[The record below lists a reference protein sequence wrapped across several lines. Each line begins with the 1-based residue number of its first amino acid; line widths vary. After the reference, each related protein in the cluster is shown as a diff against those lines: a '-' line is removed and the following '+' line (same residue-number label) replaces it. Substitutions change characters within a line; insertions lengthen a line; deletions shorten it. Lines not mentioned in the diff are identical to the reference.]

1 MFVRCDSKTLQNVAN
16 ESIFFFSENCAYLL
30 QHFNF
35 DRCQTVNMEDAEL
48 INQILMGN
56 MNAFTFL
63 VNRYQ
68 KLVVHITK
76 RLIQRQEE
84 VEDVC
89 QDVFLKVYQNLGKY
103 RNECKL
109 STWIA
114 TIAYNTSINYLRKF
128 KKNIEVNPYDSDFL
142 RNLTNYKSDDYE
154 RTDLH
159 QYIHEQIELLPV
171 QYRTVLT
178 LYHLEEFSY
187 QEIEQI
193 TGMPEETIKSY
204 LFRAKALLR
213 EKLKCVVDENSL
225 KSVKE
230 ITHEK

>member
-1 MFVRCDSKTLQNVAN
+1 
-16 ESIFFFSENCAYLL
+16 
-30 QHFNF
+30 
-35 DRCQTVNMEDAEL
+35 MEDAEL
-48 INQILMGN
+48 INQILKGN

-128 KKNIEVNPYDSDFL
+128 KKNIEVNPYDSHVL

-193 TGMPEETIKSY
+193 TGMPEGTIKSY

>member
-1 MFVRCDSKTLQNVAN
+1 MN
-16 ESIFFFSENCAYLL
+16 
-30 QHFNF
+30 
-35 DRCQTVNMEDAEL
+35 DAEL
-48 INQILMGN
+48 INQILNGN

-68 KLVVHITK
+68 KLVVHITG
-76 RLIQRQEE
+76 RLIQRQDEL
-84 VEDVC
+84 EDIC
-89 QDVFLKVYQNLGKY
+89 QEVFLKVFQNLKKY
-103 RNECKL
+103 RYECKL

-128 KKNIEVNPYDSDFL
+128 KKGEEVEPDESAAL
-142 RNLTNYKSDDYE
+142 RNLADYKLNDFE

-159 QYIHEQIELLPV
+159 RYIRDQIELLPV

-178 LYHLEEFSY
+178 LFHLEEFSY

-193 TGMPEETIKSY
+193 TGMPEGTIKSY

-213 EKLKCVVDENSL
+213 EKLKFVIDEDSL
-225 KSVKE
+225 KLVKE
-230 ITHEK
+230 ITNEK

>member
-1 MFVRCDSKTLQNVAN
+1 MN
-16 ESIFFFSENCAYLL
+16 
-30 QHFNF
+30 
-35 DRCQTVNMEDAEL
+35 DAEL
-48 INQILMGN
+48 VNQILNGN

-68 KLVVHITK
+68 KLVVHIIG
-76 RLIQRQEE
+76 RLIQRRDEL
-84 VEDVC
+84 EDVT

-114 TIAYNTSINYLRKF
+114 TIAYNTGINYLRKF
-128 KKNIEVNPYDSDFL
+128 KKGDEKNSDETAILERLADF
-142 RNLTNYKSDDYE
+142 KSDDYE
-154 RTDLH
+154 KTDLYR
-159 QYIHEQIELLPV
+159 YIREQIELLPV

-193 TGMPEETIKSY
+193 TGMPEGTVKNY
-204 LFRAKALLR
+204 LFRAKALLK
-213 EKLKCVVDENSL
+213 EKLKFVVNESSL
-225 KSVKE
+225 KTMKE
-230 ITHEK
+230 ISNEK

>member
-1 MFVRCDSKTLQNVAN
+1 MNDQ
-16 ESIFFFSENCAYLL
+16 
-30 QHFNF
+30 
-35 DRCQTVNMEDAEL
+35 EL
-48 INQILMGN
+48 ISQILKGN

-63 VNRYQ
+63 VNQYQ
-68 KLVVHITK
+68 KLVIHITG
-76 RLIQRQEE
+76 RLIQRQDEL
-84 VEDVC
+84 EDVC
-89 QDVFLKVYQNLGKY
+89 QEVFMKVYQNLGKY

-128 KKNIEVNPYDSDFL
+128 KKGNEINPEDCTEL
-142 RNLTNYKSDDYE
+142 RNLRENNPIDFE

-159 QYIHEQIELLPV
+159 RYIHEQIELLPV

-193 TGMPEETIKSY
+193 TGMPEGTVKSY
-204 LFRAKALLR
+204 LFRAKAILK
-213 EKLKCVVDENSL
+213 EKLKFVVNENSL
-225 KSVKE
+225 RTIKE
-230 ITHEK
+230 ISNED